1 MSRGR
6 IKSLQGNI
14 SVIEF
19 LDYAPKI
26 HEMVILEDNP
36 KVQIE
41 ILKSAGRN
49 LYYGLVYQKMD
60 QIHKGKKVIATG
72 LSFEIPVGRELLG
85 HVINIFGENEDG
97 VVKTREKQSI
107 YRNSPSV
114 LSAHPPSEVE
124 ETGIKAIDFFCPILR
139 GGKTG
144 LFGGA
149 GVGKTILL
157 TEIIHNIVILA
168 GSKSSCVFTGV
179 GERIREG
186 QELYESLRDN
196 KVLPQ
201 VAMIFGQMGE
211 NAAVRFRTAFS
222 GVTIGEYLRDEER
235 QDVLFFIDNIFR
247 FAQAGYELST
257 LMNSIPSEGGYQP
270 DLTSEMA
277 DFHERLVSTDR
288 ASMTTVETIF
298 IPSDDVT
305 DPAVQAVF
313 PYLDTT
319 VILSRKVY
327 QEGRFPAIDLL
338 SSTSSALNADIVGA
352 NHAQTLRNAQA
363 ILKKASSLERIV
375 SLVGEGELSASD
387 RTIYKRAAIIKNYMT
402 QNFFVAEHQTG
413 KKGNFIKRQ
422 ETVADVKDIVEGKYD
437 GRDPGEFLYIGN
449 VK

>member
-1 MSRGR
+1 MIKGR
-6 IKSLQGNI
+6 IKSLSGNI
-14 SVIEF
+14 ATIEF
-19 LDYAPKI
+19 LGYSPKI
-26 HEMVILEDNP
+26 HEMATLENDRT
-36 KVQIE
+36 VQIE
-41 ILKSAGRN
+41 ILKSAGRDQ
-49 LYYGLVYQKMD
+49 YFGLVYSGVDK
-60 QIHKGKKVIATG
+60 INKGKKVIATG
-72 LSFEIPVGRELLG
+72 LPFEIPVGRELLG
-85 HVINIFGENEDG
+85 HVINIFGENDG
-97 VVKTREKQSI
+97 GPVKTKEKRSI
-107 YRNSPSV
+107 FHNSPSV
-114 LSAHPPSEVE
+114 LSAHPPIEIE

-157 TEIIHNIVILA
+157 TEIIHNVVVLA

-186 QELYESLRDN
+186 QELYESLKN
-196 KVLPQ
+196 NQVLPQ
-201 VAMIFGQMGE
+201 VAMVFGQMGE
-211 NAAVRFRTAFS
+211 NAAIRFRTAFS

-277 DFHERLVSTDR
+277 DFHERLVSTDQ

-305 DPAVQAVF
+305 DPAVQEVF
-313 PYLDTT
+313 PYLDTN

-338 SSTSSALNADIVGA
+338 SSTSSGLGADIVGET
-352 NHAQTLRNAQA
+352 HEKVLRVAQG

-375 SLVGEGELSASD
+375 SLVGEGELSSAD
-387 RTIYKRAAIIKNYMT
+387 KVIYKRAGIIKNYMT

-422 ETVADVKDIVEGKYD
+422 KTVADVKDIVEGKYD
-437 GRDPGEFLYIGN
+437 AKDPGEFLYIGN